1 VGRFE
6 HEVTIE
12 RAPADVFA
20 YLTDLDNLPEW
31 QASIVE
37 IRREDDGPL
46 GVGTRFTEVRSVA
59 GRRIESTIEV
69 TALEPDREFALRVV
83 EGPVPGTVSHL
94 VAAEGQATRLTVVG
108 ELTGSGLRS
117 LAAPLLERAA
127 KREGERDLRRLKQ
140 VLEVERQS

>member
-20 YLTDLDNLPEW
+20 YLTELGNLPEW
-31 QASIVE
+31 QSSIVE

-46 GVGTRFTEVRSVA
+46 GVGERFAEVRRVA

-69 TALEPDREFALRVV
+69 AALEPDREFALRVV
-83 EGPVPGTVSHL
+83 DGPVPGTVRHL
-94 VAAEGQATRLTVVG
+94 VAADGQATRLTVVG
-108 ELTGSGLRS
+108 ELTGGGLRS
-117 LAAPLLERAA
+117 LAGPLLERAA
-127 KREGERDLRRLKQ
+127 KREGERDLLRLKQ

>member
-6 HEVTIE
+6 HQVVIE

-20 YLTDLDNLPEW
+20 YLTDLERLPEW

-37 IRREDDGPL
+37 VRRQDEGPL
-46 GVGTRFTEVRSVA
+46 RAGTRFTEVRRVA

-69 TALEPDREFALRVV
+69 AALESGREFALRVV

-94 VAAEGQATRLTVVG
+94 VEAAGDATRLTVVG
-108 ELTGSGLRS
+108 ELTGGRLRS
-117 LAAPLLERAA
+117 LAGPLLERAA
-127 KREGERDLRRLKQ
+127 KRETVGDLRRLKE
-140 VLEVERQS
+140 VLEARGAS